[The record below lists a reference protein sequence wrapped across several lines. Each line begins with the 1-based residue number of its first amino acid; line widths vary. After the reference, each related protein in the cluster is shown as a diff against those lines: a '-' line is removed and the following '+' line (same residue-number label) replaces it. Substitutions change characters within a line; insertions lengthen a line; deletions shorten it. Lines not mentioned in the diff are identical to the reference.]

1 MNFQL
6 TAVEVL
12 HRTGVSVK
20 FRIGS
25 NPLIKLQIFGLHFP
39 KNSVYPIY
47 SESFG
52 SLHKD
57 SFNFFLRSSPVEST
71 GAVRSSRKYATGR
84 VYWFVKKPRVTPDL
98 DSQRR
103 L

>member
-6 TAVEVL
+6 TAIEVL
-12 HRTGVSVK
+12 HRIGHFFFKFGIRLFGVAVK

-25 NPLIKLQIFGLHFP
+25 NPLIKLRIFGLHFP
-39 KNSVYPIY
+39 ENSVYPIY

-57 SFNFFLRSSPVEST
+57 GFNFFSRSLLVQNT
-71 GAVRSSRKYATGR
+71 VAVGLSR
-84 VYWFVKKPRVTPDL
+84 
-98 DSQRR
+98 
-103 L
+103 